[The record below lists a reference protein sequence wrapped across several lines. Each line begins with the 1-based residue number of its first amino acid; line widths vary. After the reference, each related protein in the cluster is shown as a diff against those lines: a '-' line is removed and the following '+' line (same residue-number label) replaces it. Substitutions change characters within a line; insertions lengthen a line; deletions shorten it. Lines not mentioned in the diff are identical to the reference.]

1 MADWADEGSYLQPR
15 QNKHR
20 IMYYRSLFLIHSKIE
35 TKKEKFP
42 GARSEGK
49 IPSRRS
55 WELKLRGRVFWGLRF
70 LDWEGRPVPV
80 CFMYKT
86 GEVGKGVSRNLSPW
100 TSGLGLGTVSPG
112 VRVGTPVGNQTSN
125 PVPCC
130 WYGIWTWTPTKL
142 CGNPEPIKTR

>member
-1 MADWADEGSYLQPR
+1 
-15 QNKHR
+15 
-20 IMYYRSLFLIHSKIE
+20 MYYRSLFLIYSKIE

-70 LDWEGRPVPV
+70 LDGEGRPVPV

-86 GEVGKGVSRNLSPW
+86 E
-100 TSGLGLGTVSPG
+100 
-112 VRVGTPVGNQTSN
+112 
-125 PVPCC
+125 
-130 WYGIWTWTPTKL
+130 KL
-142 CGNPEPIKTR
+142 ERECPEISAHGPQDLAWAQSHLE